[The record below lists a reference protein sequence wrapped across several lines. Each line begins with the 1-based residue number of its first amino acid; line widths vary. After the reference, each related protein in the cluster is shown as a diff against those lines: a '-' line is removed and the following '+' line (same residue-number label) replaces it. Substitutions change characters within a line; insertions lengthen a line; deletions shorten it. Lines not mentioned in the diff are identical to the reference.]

1 MAMSVC
7 KNPSSAACLK
17 FNPRPGLNFCQACG
31 ASAAALGVIVQAT
44 QAPAP
49 RGPQPVAGS
58 YPAIP
63 QSTLPGTKNKFLRV
77 SKPSLNQQA
86 LKTGLMA
93 SLNAQRAQRLP
104 ATISSGLMAASG
116 VLLGF
121 GLSVMLINF
130 VDSGDEPNSLL
141 ALVVGLICLFIA
153 WVVAAWFP
161 EAFRPAGVAALN
173 ILVPVT
179 ALGTFL
185 GQLREG
191 KVGFTLLFA
200 ALLIGVLWVLP
211 GTAGRPALQT
221 FAIAYLVLAFV
232 ALSVQQRIEYYIY
245 ELSNF
250 NLPDTS
256 DFLQGLVADSGSLL
270 LILGALLVAAGHQLD
285 RKAWM
290 ALATPFFAIGILSI
304 IGGSWALALSDGLDD
319 AGSSGSGSLV
329 LIALV
334 AIGLAYVGGYAGRRL
349 VLGLGIYII
358 TGGLVGLVIFM
369 AGDERNASTVV
380 ILMLVVAAAVSF
392 ASWKLEPK
400 IVKATTPKP

>member
-1 MAMSVC
+1 
-7 KNPSSAACLK
+7 L
-17 FNPRPGLNFCQACG
+17 
-31 ASAAALGVIVQAT
+31 T
-44 QAPAP
+44 
-49 RGPQPVAGS
+49 
-58 YPAIP
+58 
-63 QSTLPGTKNKFLRV
+63 V
-77 SKPSLNQQA
+77 SKPNLSQQG
-86 LKTGLMA
+86 LKAGLMA

-121 GLSVMLINF
+121 GLSLMLISF

-141 ALVVGLICLFIA
+141 GFVTGLICMFLA

-179 ALGTFL
+179 ALVTL
-185 GQLREG
+185 IGQLEKG
-191 KVGFTLLFA
+191 NVGLPLLFA
-200 ALLIGVLWVLP
+200 ALLTGIFWVLP

-221 FAIAYLVLAFV
+221 FATAYLVFAFV
-232 ALSVQQRIEYYIY
+232 AFSVQGRIEYYIY
-245 ELSNF
+245 QLSQF
-250 NLPDTS
+250 NLPDPI
-256 DFLQGLVADSGSLL
+256 DFLQSLVEDSGSLL

-290 ALATPFFAIGILSI
+290 TLATPFFAIGIFSI
-304 IGGSWALALSDGLDD
+304 IGGSWALLLSDGFDD
-319 AGSSGSGSLV
+319 ADSSRSGPLA

-334 AIGLAYVGGYAGRRL
+334 AVGLAYVGGYAGRRL
-349 VLGLGIYII
+349 VLGLGVHII
-358 TGGLVGLVIFM
+358 TVGLVVLTVFM
-369 AGDERNASTVV
+369 AGDDPSASTLV

-392 ASWKLEPK
+392 ASWKLQPK

>member
-1 MAMSVC
+1 
-7 KNPSSAACLK
+7 
-17 FNPRPGLNFCQACG
+17 
-31 ASAAALGVIVQAT
+31 
-44 QAPAP
+44 
-49 RGPQPVAGS
+49 
-58 YPAIP
+58 
-63 QSTLPGTKNKFLRV
+63 
-77 SKPSLNQQA
+77 
-86 LKTGLMA
+86 MA

-121 GLSVMLINF
+121 GLSLMLINF

-141 ALVVGLICLFIA
+141 GFVTGLICMFLA

-173 ILVPVT
+173 VLVPVT
-179 ALGTFL
+179 ALVTFV
-185 GQLREG
+185 GQLQEG
-191 KVGFTLLFA
+191 NIGVTLLFA
-200 ALLIGVLWVLP
+200 ALLSGILWVLP

-221 FAIAYLVLAFV
+221 FATAYLVFAFV
-232 ALSVQQRIEYYIY
+232 ALSVQDRIEYYIY

-250 NLPDTS
+250 NLS
-256 DFLQGLVADSGSLL
+256 DPANFLQSIVEAASSLL
-270 LILGALLVAAGHQLD
+270 LILGALLIAVGHQLD
-285 RKAWM
+285 RKSWM
-290 ALATPFFAIGILSI
+290 ALATPFFAIGIFSI

-319 AGSSGSGSLV
+319 AGSSGTGPLV

-334 AIGLAYVGGYAGRRL
+334 AAGLAYVGGYAGRRL

-369 AGDERNASTVV
+369 AGDEPNASTVV

>member
-1 MAMSVC
+1 MSVC
-7 KNPSSAACLK
+7 KNPSSPACLK

-31 ASAAALGVIVQAT
+31 ASAASLGVIVQAT

-58 YPAIP
+58 YSNPP
-63 QSTLPGTKNKFLRV
+63 RQTQPRTQNKFLAV
-77 SKPSLNQQA
+77 SKPNLSQQG
-86 LKTGLMA
+86 LKAGLMA

-121 GLSVMLINF
+121 GLSLMLISF

-141 ALVVGLICLFIA
+141 GFVTGLICMFLA

-173 ILVPVT
+173 VLVPVT
-179 ALGTFL
+179 ALVTFV
-185 GQLREG
+185 GQLQDG
-191 KVGFTLLFA
+191 NVGVTLLFA
-200 ALLIGVLWVLP
+200 ALLSGILWVLP

-221 FAIAYLVLAFV
+221 FATAYLVFAFV
-232 ALSVQQRIEYYIY
+232 ALSVQDRIENYIY

-250 NLPDTS
+250 NLPDPAN
-256 DFLQGLVADSGSLL
+256 FLQSIVESASSLL
-270 LILGALLVAAGHQLD
+270 LILGALLVAVGHQLD
-285 RKAWM
+285 RKSWM
-290 ALATPFFAIGILSI
+290 ALATPFFAIGIISI

-319 AGSSGSGSLV
+319 AGSSGTGPLV

-334 AIGLAYVGGYAGRRL
+334 AAGLAYVGGYAGRRL

-369 AGDERNASTVV
+369 AGDDPSASTVV

>member
-1 MAMSVC
+1 MSVC
-7 KNPSSAACLK
+7 KSLSSPACLK

-58 YPAIP
+58 DPNP
-63 QSTLPGTKNKFLRV
+63 PLQTQPRTQNKFLTI
-77 SKPSLNQQA
+77 SKPSLSQQA
-86 LKTGLMA
+86 LKAGLMA

-121 GLSVMLINF
+121 GLSLMLINF

-141 ALVVGLICLFIA
+141 GFVTGLICMFLA

-179 ALGTFL
+179 ALVTL
-185 GQLREG
+185 VGQLEKG
-191 KVGFTLLFA
+191 NVGLPLLFA
-200 ALLIGVLWVLP
+200 ALLTGVLWVLP

-221 FAIAYLVLAFV
+221 FATAYLVFAFV
-232 ALSVQQRIEYYIY
+232 AFSVQARIEYYIY
-245 ELSNF
+245 ELSDF
-250 NLPDTS
+250 NLPNPI
-256 DFLQGLVADSGSLL
+256 DFLQSLVEDSGSLL

-290 ALATPFFAIGILSI
+290 TLATPFFAIGIFSI
-304 IGGSWALALSDGLDD
+304 IGGSWALVLSDGFDD
-319 AGSSGSGSLV
+319 ADSSRSGSLA

-334 AIGLAYVGGYAGRRL
+334 AVGLAYVGGYAGRRL
-349 VLGLGIYII
+349 VLGLGVYMI
-358 TGGLVGLVIFM
+358 TVGLVVLTVFM
-369 AGDERNASTVV
+369 AGDYPSASTIV